1 VKYEFVTAGCSVD
14 LVLTDDLPVLREALA
29 DCISTHPPSGADDRP
44 STYWIDRAL
53 RYLESRVEDG
63 GKEPLASGCCT
74 YLQVREGLVE
84 ARYEFGVEDDELC
97 DAVPAEELL
106 ELLRAWRVR
115 VLEVSPGAHSHRRGQ
130 RQDVLGRI
138 PLL

>member
-1 VKYEFVTAGCSVD
+1 MNYEFVTAGCSVE

-29 DCISTHPPSGADDRP
+29 DCISTHPPSGAGQDGP

-53 RYLESRVEDG
+53 RYLESRLEDG

-74 YLQVREGLVE
+74 YLQVREGVVE
-84 ARYEFGVEDDELC
+84 ARYEFGVEDDDLG
-97 DAVPAEELL
+97 DVVPAEELL
-106 ELLRAWRVR
+106 ALLRAWRER
-115 VLEVSPGAHSHRRGQ
+115 VVEVSSGTYRKVS
-130 RQDVLGRI
+130 RQKALRQM